1 MSASFITKEPTL
13 EDYWRGIILLGRNS
27 ASYKFALAK
36 SLLELK
42 PQSGQLVKLG
52 DLAPVFARNIT
63 EHLKVSDKQ
72 GSSKNSK
79 LLNSCRSYNTGNI
92 THNELVE
99 EVERRGFV
107 NVIDAFHVVGN
118 DNIPKRFFIDERKTN
133 DGIRIT
139 DEYSELLDGGQ
150 SINLPAEVESRW
162 NLVETAWN
170 QNISRSLLSVEHDP
184 STEYFFVNDS
194 NRRKAVTSSRPAL
207 NGYQKGKCFYCFS
220 DIYIDDANKDN
231 LPDVDHFFPHALK
244 KHGHEFKGVDGIWNL
259 VLSCKS
265 CNRGVGGKFDSIPTT
280 RLLARLHRRNEYLIS
295 SHLPLRETLISHTG
309 SSEQKRRQFLNDFH
323 IGAYKTQ
330 LRTWEADEVGDATF

>member
-1 MSASFITKEPTL
+1 MSESFITKEPAL
-13 EDYWRGIILLGRNS
+13 EDYWRGIILLGKNS

-42 PQSGQLVKLG
+42 PQSGQLIKLG

-63 EHLKVSDKQ
+63 EHLKISDKQ

-79 LLNSCRSYNTGNI
+79 LLNACRGYNAGNI

-107 NVIDAFHVVGN
+107 NVIDAFHVVGG
-118 DNIPKRFFIDERKTN
+118 DNIPKRFFLDERKTN

-139 DEYSELLDGGQ
+139 DEYSELLEGGQ
-150 SINLPAEVESRW
+150 SNNLPAEVESRW

-170 QNISRSLLSVEHDP
+170 QNISRGLLSIEHD
-184 STEYFFVNDS
+184 SDTEYFFVNGS
-194 NRRKAVTSSRPAL
+194 NRRKTVTSSRPAL

-220 DIYIDDANKDN
+220 DIHIDDVNNEN
-231 LPDVDHFFPHALK
+231 LPDVDHFFPHTLK
-244 KHGHEFKGVDGIWNL
+244 KQGFNGIDGIWNL
-259 VLSCKS
+259 VLSCKG

-309 SSEQKRRQFLNDFH
+309 SNEQKRRQFLNDFH
-323 IGAYKTQ
+323 IRAYKTQ
-330 LRTWEADEVGDATF
+330 LRTWEADEVDDATF